1 MPIALEIT
9 LILVLVALAV
19 GLVPLLFQLRQTAQG
34 LDQFLL
40 STKKDLSQ
48 IAEDVHASRLRMDNL
63 ASTLQQTLCEF
74 SVFAKTVGEL
84 GSRVKELQ
92 AEYRN
97 SLEATSRIVGSAI
110 GGISAVL
117 TFLKNR
123 QTNPAPE

>member
-117 TFLKNR
+117 TFLKSR